1 MKFLVFNEIS
11 LCLSF
16 SEERINKRIRIIKFK
31 EFNEVVKKNCTVK
44 YYISFLFEKNY
55 ENERV

>member
-16 SEERINKRIRIIKFK
+16 SEERINNRIRIIKFK
-31 EFNEVVKKNCTVK
+31 EFNEVVKKTVQLN
-44 YYISFLFEKNY
+44 IIFLFYSRKIK
-55 ENERV
+55 